1 MTWQTYFNL
10 IGIQPGR
17 VKTSLAGTVDFSDPA
32 IPLETV
38 QALYES
44 GLPYL
49 ELTPEGKKRFLPEAI
64 AETPKRKAS
73 ARSKA

>member
-1 MTWQTYFNL
+1 MTWQAYFNL
-10 IGIQPGR
+10 IGIRPGR
-17 VKTSLAGTVDFSDPA
+17 VKTSLAGTVDFSDTG
-32 IPLETV
+32 IPVETI

-49 ELTPEGKKRFLPEAI
+49 ELTPEGKQRFFPEAV
-64 AETPKRKAS
+64 AETPERKAP